1 MAAAG
6 ATAAAATAAAVAAAK
21 AVAATA
27 AAGVREAVD
36 SEMEEEGSAA
46 MDSETAVAGWA
57 AVR

>member
-6 ATAAAATAAAVAAAK
+6 ATAAAATAAA
-21 AVAATA
+21 
-27 AAGVREAVD
+27 GVREAVG

-46 MDSETAVAGWA
+46 VDSETAVGGWA